1 MPGPSMKQVA
11 LLLLVLLNANLA
23 HAQGLSGPYIG
34 GYLAGGSADAQ
45 WDIASGTKVDHS
57 LNGGLVGVQGGY
69 NWNPRG
75 WLLGVQAD
83 LGVGNLSGSSRCP
96 NPAFECKTEL
106 LSMLTIRGR
115 VGPAFGNVAPY
126 VTAGIASAGVSTT
139 VTNSATGSKDD
150 DLQGHAGW
158 IAGVGITGLL
168 SRRITWQAEYLR
180 ADFGSEEHVMFGVS
194 QQVKV
199 TADLFRIGVHYKF
212 F

>member
-1 MPGPSMKQVA
+1 MMRIA
-11 LLLLVLLNANLA
+11 LLLALLCGTTLA
-23 HAQGLSGPYIG
+23 GAQGLTGPYVG
-34 GYLAGGSADAQ
+34 GYLAGGSADAH
-45 WDIASGTKVDHS
+45 WDISSGTKVDNS
-57 LNGGLVGVQGGY
+57 LSGALVGVQGGY

-75 WLLGVQAD
+75 LLLGVQAD

-126 VTAGIASAGVSTT
+126 VTAGIASAGITTT

-158 IAGVGITGLL
+158 IAGIGITGLA
-168 SRRITWQAEYLR
+168 SRHITWQAEYLR

-194 QQVKV
+194 QKVKV
-199 TADLFRIGVHYKF
+199 TADLFRVGVHYKF